1 MKNILLNAT
10 TQYATVGMTMLF
22 VQEMKQTLFEL
33 RWMELAVILLILI
46 DFVYGVAASVA
57 IRREAFH
64 FSRAGRRTVC
74 KFIEYNAYLA
84 FGFVMGMAILT
95 PLNVCN
101 PHVSAAC
108 GLLLAI
114 LFESD
119 SIVEHFCDVHGI
131 KRRISVKKLLVSYLQ
146 KRFSGVGEALNVLEQ
161 TSEKR
166 EEDKR

>member
-46 DFVYGVAASVA
+46 DFVY
-57 IRREAFH
+57 
-64 FSRAGRRTVC
+64 GRRTVC

>member
-10 TQYATVGMTMLF
+10 AQYATTGMTMLF

-33 RWMELAVILLILI
+33 RWMELAVMLLILV
-46 DFVYGVAASVA
+46 DFVYGVAASVS
-57 IRREAFH
+57 IRGDEFH

-84 FGFVMGMAILT
+84 FGFVMGMAILA
-95 PLNVCN
+95 PLDICN
-101 PHVSAAC
+101 SYVSAAC

-119 SIVEHFCDVHGI
+119 SIIEHFCDVHGI
-131 KRRISVKKLLVSYLQ
+131 KRRISVKKIFVSYLQ
-146 KRFSGVGEALNVLEQ
+146 KRFSGVGDMLGELEQ
-161 TSEKR
+161 KT
-166 EEDKR
+166 DKNDKK